1 MTFSNVPFANL
12 DRFLIVEMASTSST
26 PTFEKWDRSPVEAAA
41 PPLTRP
47 AGDPEPL

>member
-26 PTFEKWDRSPVEAAA
+26 PTFEEWDG
-41 PPLTRP
+41 PLSKRQRH
-47 AGDPEPL
+47 L